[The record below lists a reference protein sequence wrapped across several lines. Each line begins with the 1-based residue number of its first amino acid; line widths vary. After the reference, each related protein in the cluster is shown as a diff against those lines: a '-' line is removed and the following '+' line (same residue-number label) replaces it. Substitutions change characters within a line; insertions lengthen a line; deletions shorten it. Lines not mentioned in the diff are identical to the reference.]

1 MRRSEASSNR
11 RCYVQL
17 LGCCICRL
25 RTIKILK
32 LTDINKRAAQSN
44 ARITHCLHRALTRT
58 DHRRVPCTQVQQFHE
73 LSARH
78 VQLVLLLDHA
88 VRHDVV
94 HEQQADVVW
103 QRVEK
108 VRDVPLPPTAHLLHA
123 RARAHQRR
131 ALLVR
136 AVPPCCTCVARCVH
150 SPALIP
156 DPLRRHVNYR
166 STHARPSLD
175 PRSYRACP
183 VRPTTPVRL

>member
-58 DHRRVPCTQVQQFHE
+58 AQLF
-73 LSARH
+73 ARH

-166 STHARPSLD
+166 STHTRPSLD

>member
-1 MRRSEASSNR
+1 M
-11 RCYVQL
+11 QL

-58 DHRRVPCTQVQQFHE
+58 DHRRVPCTQVQQLHE
-73 LSARH
+73 LFARH

-150 SPALIP
+150 SPAGGL
-156 DPLRRHVNYR
+156 DPRPAPA
-166 STHARPSLD
+166 ARELSLD
-175 PRSYRACP
+175 PRSTLARSTLVPRLSRASDHP
-183 VRPTTPVRL
+183 RETVRLRPISL

>member
-1 MRRSEASSNR
+1 MRCN
-11 RCYVQL
+11 VQL
-17 LGCCICRL
+17 LGCCFSRL
-25 RTIKILK
+25 RTMKILN
-32 LTDINKRAAQSN
+32 LTDINQRAVQSN
-44 ARITHCLHRALTRT
+44 HRTIHCLHRALTRT
-58 DHRRVPCTQVQQFHE
+58 GHRRVPCTQVQQFHE
-73 LSARH
+73 LVAQH
-78 VQLVLLLDHA
+78 AHHVLLLDHV
-88 VRHDVV
+88 VRHDLV
-94 HEQQADVVW
+94 HERQADDVA

-108 VRDVPLPPTAHLLHA
+108 VRNVPLPPAAHPLRA

-131 ALLVR
+131 TLLVC

-150 SPALIP
+150 TPALIP

>member
-1 MRRSEASSNR
+1 MAAASAGCAPSKFSSSRTSTSVQRSRTLASHTVCTARSRAPTTAASRARRW
-11 RCYVQL
+11 
-17 LGCCICRL
+17 
-25 RTIKILK
+25 
-32 LTDINKRAAQSN
+32 
-44 ARITHCLHRALTRT
+44 
-58 DHRRVPCTQVQQFHE
+58 QQFHE
-73 LSARH
+73 LFARH

-156 DPLRRHVNYR
+156 DQLRRHVNYR